1 MGGNEEDLKKWWD
14 NMHINDEYN
23 KGDKKKEKKMEEEK
37 RVKDWYKK
45 LNIFLNRWEND
56 NFINKIKQK
65 LTEEKIVKMDKIKIN
80 EFLKIYDKDS
90 FNNSEKY

>member
-23 KGDKKKEKKMEEEK
+23 KGDKKKEKWKKNEG
-37 RVKDWYKK
+37 VKDWYKK

-56 NFINKIKQK
+56 NFINKITQE
-65 LTEEKIVKMDKIKIN
+65 LTEEKIVKWTK
-80 EFLKIYDKDS
+80 
-90 FNNSEKY
+90 